1 MLVPHQAFP
10 AGAGALR
17 RLARLSSPIRS
28 ALMAQEQPDPLSPH
42 GPHGVVRNCQPGDK
56 SGLVRVLGDLSI
68 TAGEDYFR
76 VAAGR
81 LAGAGYAGL
90 KDLL

>member
-1 MLVPHQAFP
+1 MTLFVPHQAFP

-42 GPHGVVRNCQPGDK
+42 GPHGVV
-56 SGLVRVLGDLSI
+56 
-68 TAGEDYFR
+68 
-76 VAAGR
+76 
-81 LAGAGYAGL
+81 
-90 KDLL
+90 